1 MSLLLIPI
9 TTLVVSFSALCLLKP
24 SFRTRSIDAKTE
36 EIIQRFIRRKFASHT
51 IIAVAH
57 RLETI
62 MDFDKVAVLDAG
74 RLVEFD
80 SPYALLDVPGSAFGK
95 LHSAELAEEEYE
107 EEDKHNEAVEDT

>member
-1 MSLLLIPI
+1 MFLFPNITGWAPLLTQILPI
-9 TTLVVSFSALCLLKP
+9 K
-24 SFRTRSIDAKTE
+24 SIDAKTE
-36 EIIQRFIRRKFASHT
+36 ETMQRLIRRKFASHT

-80 SPYALLDVPGSAFGK
+80 SPYALLEVPGSAFAR
-95 LHSAELAEEEYE
+95 LYSAALVGED
-107 EEDKHNEAVEDT
+107 EEDVEDVEKAG